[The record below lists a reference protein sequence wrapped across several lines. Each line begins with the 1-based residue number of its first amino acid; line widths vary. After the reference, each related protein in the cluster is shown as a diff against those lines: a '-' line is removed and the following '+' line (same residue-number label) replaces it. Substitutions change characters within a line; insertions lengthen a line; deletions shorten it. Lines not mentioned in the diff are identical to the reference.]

1 MSPGIVIGA
10 LLAVVA
16 QAGGADVPDAA
27 KLAKIDTAGST
38 AQVAPGKDGKLV
50 LAIVPTGTADAPTHL
65 ETAFPVKVTLTA
77 AGGASVAKDKLSK
90 VDATQL
96 DRKGIRFEVPLKVVS
111 PGQHEIRAQV
121 KFAVCIEDPKTTE
134 TRVCLPQDRQ
144 VVFVVKG
151 K

>member
-38 AQVAPGKDGKLV
+38 AQVAPGKDGRLV
-50 LAIVPTGTADAPTHL
+50 LAIVPTGTPDAPTHL
-65 ETAFPVKVTLTA
+65 ETAFPVKVTLA
-77 AGGASVAKDKLSK
+77 ATSGVSVAKDKLSK
-90 VDATQL
+90 VDAAQL

-111 PGQHEIRAQV
+111 PGEHEIRAQV

-134 TRVCLPQDRQ
+134 TKVCLPQDRQ
-144 VVFVVKG
+144 VVYVVKA